1 MKISYVY
8 GNVKLIGFYGS
19 DDLIASKARYS
30 YDKSSS
36 PTDILIPKLV
46 KNGHWSPFEF
56 ASMDF
61 EMNVPI
67 YVARQWLRHRTA
79 SINERS
85 GRYNKIEPKC
95 HHIIWSFSPISRT
108 VEEACVRCDG
118 ALNIYKTAC
127 KNAFNS
133 YNQLLKEGVPKEQ
146 ARAVLPLAMMTRF
159 AWTMDLRNLLHFLDL
174 RLASG
179 AQEETRYYAR
189 KIAKFVEKSF
199 PITYKAWNETRSA
212 VKAD

>member
-1 MKISYVY
+1 MKTTYTS
-8 GNVKLIGFYGS
+8 GSVKLIGVYGS

-36 PTDILIPKLV
+36 PTEILIPKLV
-46 KNGHWSPFEF
+46 KNGHWTPFEF

-61 EMNVPI
+61 EINCPI
-67 YVARQWLRHRTA
+67 FVARQWVRHRTA

-85 GRYNKIEPKC
+85 GRYNKIEPKFFKLMFR
-95 HHIIWSFSPISRT
+95 IPNLLETTINEWSIT
-108 VEEACVRCDG
+108 WDG
-118 ALNIYKTAC
+118 ALNVYQQACEKAFDSYKELL
-127 KNAFNS
+127 
-133 YNQLLKEGVPKEQ
+133 QLGVPKEQ
-146 ARAVLPLAMMTRF
+146 ARAVLPLSMMTRF

-179 AQEETRYYAR
+179 AQQETRYYAL

-199 PITYKAWNETRSA
+199 PITFKAWRET
-212 VKAD
+212 KAN